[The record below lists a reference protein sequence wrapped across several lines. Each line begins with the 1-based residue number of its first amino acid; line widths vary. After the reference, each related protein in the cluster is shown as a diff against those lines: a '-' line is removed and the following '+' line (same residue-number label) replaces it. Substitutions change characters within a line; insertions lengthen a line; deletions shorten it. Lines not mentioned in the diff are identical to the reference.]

1 MKVELK
7 QLFAKRMQ
15 ILENSPERQLAEV
28 DAAIAEVQAQEAA
41 EAERKHRAAVD
52 KAEATRQQAEARVLA
67 TLDALSQALVELES
81 TERAEATLGV
91 LTPVRK
97 GAIDFALRR
106 TLKRT
111 LAWRKTREEL
121 RALHDPEQTRAAR
134 IASIRADLSQA
145 RRQARA
151 LSRREDE
158 NASLAW
164 RERIAEYERIL
175 AVLEGREAPE
185 PEPMT
190 AAEAEMHEAAQ
201 QALIGHGA

>member
-1 MKVELK
+1 MASTLK
-7 QLFAKRMQ
+7 ELFARKARL
-15 ILENSPERQLAEV
+15 LENSPERQLAEI
-28 DAAIAEVQAQEAA
+28 DAAIVEAQAQEAA

-67 TLDALSQALVELES
+67 TLDALSQALAELES

-111 LAWRKTREEL
+111 LAWRKTRLEL

-185 PEPMT
+185 PAPMT
-190 AAEAEMHEAAQ
+190 DADADTHEAALA
-201 QALIGHGA
+201 ALNGA